1 MLPISSRP
9 DMNSRQARARS
20 HKSRI
25 RCQHC
30 FKPGRRDYADESR
43 RCSKAATG
51 PVLGIKKAPDNAG
64 ALRWWREG
72 KNQYLATTG
81 LFPVEFVVHAEQHGL
96 YPLPGQNG
104 FAGRDR
110 ARNPG
115 EVLGEIIFEEDV
127 VPFREHRPIR
137 RKHPFETKA
146 DVHSRHGKA
155 TRGLKQSA
163 AWQEHRVAV
172 GHPRHAALDI
182 TEQRRRPQVADPA
195 CRRVDRLETVGFRTR
210 DVRSDMASVYV
221 AEIETAA
228 DAKHQIAGLEVTTD
242 LTAADKAAI
251 FLTAVIRENG
261 ANPILPYQRRIH
273 LAPGAT
279 DIAADEA
286 AGPRVHDRC
295 DDRASLD
302 RHVRSR
308 GNARC
313 SQAEQ
318 NTRGHSQFQMSV
330 HTFPLRG
337 PAANRVM
344 KELRS
349 EE

>member
-51 PVLGIKKAPDNAG
+51 PVLGLKKAPDNAG

-104 FAGRDR
+104 FAGNSLAGSR
-110 ARNPG
+110 G
-115 EVLGEIIFEEDV
+115 EVLGEIVFEEDV

-137 RKHPFETKA
+137 REHPFEANTN
-146 DVHSRHGKA
+146 VHSEHRKA
-155 TRGLKQSA
+155 SGGLKQSA
-163 AWQEHRVAV
+163 AWQEDRIAI
-172 GHPRHAALDI
+172 GRPSHAALHV
-182 TEQRRRPQVADPA
+182 TEQRRRPQVTNPSRCA
-195 CRRVDRLETVGFRTR
+195 VDSVQAVGFREACDIR
-210 DVRSDMASVYV
+210 NGMSSLDV

-242 LTAADKAAI
+242 LTAADEATVL
-251 FLTAVIRENG
+251 FTTVIRKDG
-261 ANPILPYQRRIH
+261 ADPVLRDLGRIH
-273 LAPGAT
+273 LA
-279 DIAADEA
+279 
-286 AGPRVHDRC
+286 
-295 DDRASLD
+295 
-302 RHVRSR
+302 
-308 GNARC
+308 
-313 SQAEQ
+313 
-318 NTRGHSQFQMSV
+318 
-330 HTFPLRG
+330 
-337 PAANRVM
+337 
-344 KELRS
+344 
-349 EE
+349 